1 MLKNIEFYIAT
12 DGSDANPGTKE
23 KPFRSL
29 EGAREAIR
37 ELKKEGAK
45 NGGFTVF
52 LRGGAYYRESTF
64 ELSTEDSGTEEA
76 PIVYRACV
84 HEQVRLVGGKEIKR
98 DWFQPVA
105 DAEIIA
111 RLPETARGNVLQ
123 VDLKAHGISDYGT
136 FGLESG
142 LELFCND
149 RRMQL
154 ARWPNEGWALARRG
168 ETQEKT
174 DLTFTLE
181 YSGAPPNQ
189 WSNLEEVL
197 LHGYWRVDYTDT
209 IFKLESIDTEKQE
222 IALAPDV
229 GNGPEDGRRF
239 YALNLLEELN
249 EPGEWYLDRK
259 KGVLYFFPPEDVHE
273 NTVLVSILEEPLV
286 ALRDA
291 SYVTMRGLTLEAA
304 RGVAVVVE
312 GGKHNLVAGC
322 TIRNIGQKGV
332 VLAGGTKNG
341 VVGCDIYQLGSAAI
355 EMSGGDR
362 RTLTP
367 AELYVVNNHIHH
379 FSQRGR
385 GYRPAVRIN
394 GVGNR
399 VAHNLIHD
407 APHSAILYHG
417 NDHVIE
423 FNEFHDVV
431 LETSDAGV
439 LYSGYDWT
447 FRGNAVRYNFFH
459 HIPHMPGG
467 YTRVVYMDDGHCS
480 TQTFGNVFYQTHQAV
495 WIGGGRDNIVE
506 NNVFIEC
513 EHPVSIDNRG
523 LRWTFL
529 NPDGDILETG
539 MYKKLTAVDY
549 DKPPWSTRYPELAR
563 ILEENP
569 RAPLGNTLERN
580 VSYRSG
586 WRDPEEA
593 CRATSDK
600 HIDKKYM
607 RIADNLIAEEDPG
620 FVDAAHM
627 NFQLRDDSIVYQKIS
642 GFKQIPFEKIGLYED
657 EYRTTLPVAKD
668 ETSG

>member
-1 MLKNIEFYIAT
+1 MLKNIELYIAT
-12 DGSDANPGTKE
+12 DGNNANPGTKE

-29 EGAREAIR
+29 EGARDAIR
-37 ELKKEGAK
+37 KLKEEYAK

-52 LRGGAYYRESTF
+52 LRGGVYYRESTF
-64 ELSTEDSGTEEA
+64 ELSTEDAGTEEA
-76 PIVYRACV
+76 PVVYRAYGN
-84 HEQVRLVGGKEIKR
+84 EQVRLVGGREIER
-98 DWFQPVA
+98 EWFKPVA

-111 RLPETARGNVLQ
+111 RLPETVRDKVLQ
-123 VDLKAHGISDYGT
+123 VNLKAHGIDDYGT
-136 FGLESG
+136 LGLESG
-142 LELFCND
+142 LELFCNG

-154 ARWPNEGWALARRG
+154 ARWPNGGWALCRRS

-174 DLTFTLE
+174 DLAFTLE
-181 YSGAPPNQ
+181 YSGAPPNR

-209 IFKLESIDTEKQE
+209 VFKIDSIDTEKQE
-222 IALAPDV
+222 IMLDSDV
-229 GNGPEDGRRF
+229 GNAPEDGRRF
-239 YALNLLEELN
+239 YALNLLEEID

-259 KGVLYFFPPEDVHE
+259 NGILYFLPPEDVWE
-273 NTVLVSILEEPLV
+273 DMVLVSILEEPLV
-286 ALRDA
+286 ALRDT
-291 SYVTMRGLTLEAA
+291 SYVTVRGVTLEAA
-304 RGVAVVVE
+304 RGIAVVVE
-312 GGKHNLVAGC
+312 GGQHNLVAGC

-399 VAHNLIHD
+399 VAHNLIHH

-417 NDHVIE
+417 NDHIIE

-447 FRGNAVRYNFFH
+447 FRGNVVQYNFFH
-459 HIPHMPGG
+459 HISHMPGG
-467 YTRVVYMDDGHCS
+467 YTRVVYMDDAHCS
-480 TQTFGNVFYQTHQAV
+480 TKTFGNIFYKTHQSV

-506 NNVFIEC
+506 NNIFVEC

-580 VSYRSG
+580 MSYRSG
-586 WRDPEEA
+586 WRDPEET
-593 CRATSDK
+593 CRATSDR
-600 HIDKKYM
+600 HIDKQYM
-607 RIADNLIAEEDPG
+607 RIADNFVTEENPG
-620 FVDAAHM
+620 FVDAAQM
-627 NFQLRDDSIVYQKIS
+627 NFQLRADSLVYQKIPE
-642 GFKQIPFEKIGLYED
+642 FKKIPFEKIGLYKD
-657 EYRTTLPVAKD
+657 EYRATWPVSKN
-668 ETSG
+668 SG